1 MSEYV
6 SGACN
11 IGPAEI
17 KRRKQGAVIGGI
29 AFFLTALL
37 LIGSNASTSARLI
50 AFLPALLFTVGL
62 IQSRRKFCVAYGFL
76 GVFSLEKLGATTKIS
91 INQDLKTDRSY
102 AIKLLLQSVLAAA
115 VLTALVTFI

>member
-1 MSEYV
+1 MSEYI

-17 KRRKQGAVIGGI
+17 KRRKQGAVVGGI
-29 AFFLTALL
+29 AFLLTALL
-37 LIGSNASTSARLI
+37 LISTNTSSSARLI

-91 INQDLKTDRSY
+91 INQDLKADRSY

-115 VLTALVTFI
+115 VLTALVALI

>member
-1 MSEYV
+1 MSEYI

-29 AFFLTALL
+29 AFLLTALL
-37 LIGSNASTSARLI
+37 LISTNTSTSARLI

-91 INQDLKTDRSY
+91 INQDLKADRSY

-115 VLTALVTFI
+115 VLTALVALI

>member
-1 MSEYV
+1 MSEYI

-17 KRRKQGAVIGGI
+17 KRRKQGAVVGGI
-29 AFFLTALL
+29 AFLLTALL
-37 LIGSNASTSARLI
+37 LISTNTSSSARLI

-91 INQDLKTDRSY
+91 INQDLKADRSY

-115 VLTALVTFI
+115 VLTAFVALI